1 MCGEA
6 RSRAAA
12 GAWPGHPD
20 GALTVVAHFLVPVY
34 QIALGVYVVN
44 TVLDVLA
51 GGLRSALRR
60 R

>member
-1 MCGEA
+1 
-6 RSRAAA
+6 
-12 GAWPGHPD
+12 
-20 GALTVVAHFLVPVY
+20 VVAHFLVPIY